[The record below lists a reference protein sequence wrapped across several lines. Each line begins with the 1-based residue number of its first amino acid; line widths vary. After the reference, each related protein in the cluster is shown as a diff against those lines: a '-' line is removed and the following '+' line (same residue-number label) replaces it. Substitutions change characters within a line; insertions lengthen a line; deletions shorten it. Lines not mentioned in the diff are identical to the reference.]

1 MEFYRGDHMERHT
14 PIKVHMTRKLIGVS
28 PENTVKEACEI
39 MVEFDIGSLVVIEN
53 NKVVGFFTKSDIIRR
68 VVIPGLPNSTQ
79 VREIM
84 SSELISVDGNISL
97 GEVLDLMAK
106 KGIKHILIEDNGKI
120 VGIFSLS
127 DLLTAS
133 RRRLETAIAA
143 E

>member
-1 MEFYRGDHMERHT
+1 MDT
-14 PIKVHMTRKLIGVS
+14 NAPIKVYMTRKLIGVE
-28 PENTVKEACEI
+28 PDDTIKRACEV
-39 MVEFDIGSLVVIEN
+39 MVEFDIGSLVVVEN
-53 NKVVGFFTKSDIIRR
+53 GKVVGFFTKSDIIRR
-68 VVIPGLPNSTQ
+68 VVIPGLPNTTP

-84 SSELISVDGNISL
+84 SGELIKVDSSTPL
-97 GEVLDLMAK
+97 REVLDLMAK
-106 KGIKHILIEDNGKI
+106 KGIKHMLIEEEGEI

>member
-1 MEFYRGDHMERHT
+1 MEGDA
-14 PIKVHMTRKLIGVS
+14 PIKVYMTRKLIGVS
-28 PENTVKEACEI
+28 PDDSVKRACEI
-39 MVEFDIGSLVVIEN
+39 MVEFDIGSLVVVEED
-53 NKVVGFFTKSDIIRR
+53 KVVGFFTKSDIIRR
-68 VVIPGLPNSTQ
+68 VVIPGLPNTTP

-84 SSELISVDGNISL
+84 SKELITVDANTPLRG
-97 GEVLDLMAK
+97 VLDLMAK
-106 KGIKHILIEDNGKI
+106 KGVKHMLIEENGEI

>member
-1 MEFYRGDHMERHT
+1 MERDT
-14 PIKVHMTRKLIGVS
+14 PIKVYMTRKLIGVS
-28 PENTVKEACEI
+28 PGDSVKQACEI
-39 MVEFDIGSLVVIEN
+39 MVEFDIGSLVVIEDN
-53 NKVVGFFTKSDIIRR
+53 RVVGFFTKSDIIRR
-68 VVIPGLPNSTQ
+68 VVIPGLPNSTP

-84 SSELISVDGNISL
+84 SSELISVDSNTPL
-97 GEVLDLMAK
+97 REVLDLMAK
-106 KGIKHILIEDNGKI
+106 KGIKHMLVEDNGKI